1 LPLNDLDQRTTY
13 HLQTSPEFFMKRLL
27 ASGYQSNFQISKAF
41 RDEEQGSHH
50 NPEFTMIEWYRLGFT
65 QFELMS
71 EMEEL
76 FQEILSVESCE
87 SISYQNVFK
96 KHVGIDPLETSK
108 ESLISLIKLKEKY
121 EDWLIKE
128 EFDDLLQF
136 IFSEIIEPSIGE
148 QVPCFIYNFP
158 VSQASLAKASD
169 IDERVAE
176 RFECYFKG
184 LELANGFSE
193 LTSEVIQRRRFNQ
206 DNIAREQRSKSK
218 KALDERFLSALETGL
233 PDCAGVALGL
243 DRLLMISLS
252 KNSIEEVITF
262 PFDRA

>member
-1 LPLNDLDQRTTY
+1 
-13 HLQTSPEFFMKRLL
+13 M
-27 ASGYQSNFQISKAF
+27 
-41 RDEEQGSHH
+41 
-50 NPEFTMIEWYRLGFT
+50 
-65 QFELMS
+65 
-71 EMEEL
+71 
-76 FQEILSVESCE
+76 
-87 SISYQNVFK
+87 
-96 KHVGIDPLETSK
+96 
-108 ESLISLIKLKEKY
+108 KEKY

-252 KNSIEEVITF
+252 KNSIEDVITF